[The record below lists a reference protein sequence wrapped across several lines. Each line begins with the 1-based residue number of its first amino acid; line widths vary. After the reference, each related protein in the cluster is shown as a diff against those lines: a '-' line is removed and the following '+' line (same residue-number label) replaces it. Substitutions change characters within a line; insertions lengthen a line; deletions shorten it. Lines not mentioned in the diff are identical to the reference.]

1 MEIIEYAPER
11 KQEFI
16 DLNTWWIERYF
27 DQIEQADWDEFNHV
41 DEEIARG
48 GMVFFAVDDE
58 GVALATCMA
67 IARGNDEW
75 EIAKL
80 GSHPPAQRLRQG
92 RVRGMRG
99 VGRSSRRASHLHSH
113 E

>member
-48 GMVFFAVDDE
+48 GMVFFRRRRR
-58 GVALATCMA
+58 
-67 IARGNDEW
+67 RGG
-75 EIAKL
+75 A
-80 GSHPPAQRLRQG
+80 G
-92 RVRGMRG
+92 
-99 VGRSSRRASHLHSH
+99 HLHGH
-113 E
+113 RARQ